1 MEKIN
6 NLMLASL
13 LMAFAFGVTSCNKDK
28 DDDADVDSSK
38 AIVGIWDNKKSESF
52 VDGKTENDFFRD
64 FYKDYYKE
72 NLTKWEETW
81 GEIEDFNG
89 DGVADYNDVAAVIDM
104 WYEEDESEDDLL
116 EAYLEFKADG
126 NAKSYA
132 RYKDGDEDN
141 FNCKYEISGNKLI
154 LTYED
159 NENYEGDEDE
169 DVEEWEFSIKGNT
182 LTITLE
188 EEWVFSFDKKKHTRR
203 QITTLTKR

>member
-1 MEKIN
+1 MKKIN

-38 AIVGIWDNKKSESF
+38 AIVGIWDNKKSETF
-52 VDGKTENDFFRD
+52 VDGKTELDFF
-64 FYKDYYKE
+64 
-72 NLTKWEETW
+72 
-81 GEIEDFNG
+81 IEVYSNYEGDLNG
-89 DGVADYNDVAAVIDM
+89 DGIIN
-104 WYEEDESEDDLL
+104 EDDEFNADIFKQSYGSNSNPL
-116 EAYLEFKADG
+116 EAYIEFKADG

-141 FNCKYEISGNKLI
+141 FNFKYEISGNKLI

-169 DVEEWEFSIKGNT
+169 DVEELEFSIKGNT
-182 LTITLE
+182 LTLTSE
-188 EEWVFSFDKKKHTRR
+188 DEWTFYFDKKKHTRR
-203 QITTLTKR
+203 HITTLTKR